1 MLSGTHGCKQ
11 VRYSIPETSPHK
23 TLHQRMGKARRS
35 QEVVCMSVCLYVCAF
50 HECLT
55 VFFVCMS
62 SCLHTCVYHVCVLC
76 FRRSEEIIRYPG
88 NGVENDCKSPHGGW
102 EPNLSLLQEQ
112 QVLLLLNH
120 LSSP

>member
-62 SCLHTCVYHVCVLC
+62 SCLHTRVCIMYVSC
-76 FRRSEEIIRYPG
+76 AFGGQKRSSGTLEMELRMIVSHHMGAG
-88 NGVENDCKSPHGGW
+88 N
-102 EPNLSLLQEQ
+102 QT
-112 QVLLLLNH
+112 
-120 LSSP
+120 